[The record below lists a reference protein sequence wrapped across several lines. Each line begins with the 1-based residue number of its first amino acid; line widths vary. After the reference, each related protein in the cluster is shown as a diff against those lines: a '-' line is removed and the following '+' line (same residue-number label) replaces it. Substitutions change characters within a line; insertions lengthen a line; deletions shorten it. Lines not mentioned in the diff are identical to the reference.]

1 MEQWRG
7 SESRLSWLY
16 TQRMRIESPAF
27 TEREMWSFLDE
38 IVDFERRRL
47 ADRLEADSARLA
59 KLVLNNP
66 WDIPSPSGGSGSG
79 PEWNAHDILAHIV
92 VLSKFYGVLVS
103 RVGSG
108 KLTELE
114 LLPNVKDRDV
124 AGEQLSSL
132 PPDELLAF
140 AQRDHQ
146 RTVAY
151 LRSANAE
158 AMRRRAVLY
167 EGFSMSAQEIA
178 SMPLCAHLELHLDQ
192 LERTLRP

>member
-1 MEQWRG
+1 V
-7 SESRLSWLY
+7 
-16 TQRMRIESPAF
+16 RIESPAF
-27 TEREMWSFLDE
+27 TEREMRSFLDE

-59 KLVLNNP
+59 DLVR
-66 WDIPSPSGGSGSG
+66 DIPTGSVGGSG
-79 PEWNAHDILAHIV
+79 PEWTGHDILAHIV
-92 VLSKFYGVLVS
+92 VLSKFYGVLTS

-114 LLPNVKDRDV
+114 LLPQVKDRDV

-132 PPDELLAF
+132 PPDQLLAF

-146 RTVAY
+146 RTMAY
-151 LRSANAE
+151 LRSADAE
-158 AMRRRAVLY
+158 ALRRRAVLY
-167 EGFSMSAQEIA
+167 EGFSMSAEEIA
-178 SMPLCAHLELHLDQ
+178 SMPLCAHLEIHLDQ

>member
-1 MEQWRG
+1 
-7 SESRLSWLY
+7 
-16 TQRMRIESPAF
+16 MRIESPAF

-47 ADRLEADSARLA
+47 ADRLEADSARLT
-59 KLVLNNP
+59 KLVLGNP
-66 WDIPSPSGGSGSG
+66 WDIPSPAGGGSGSG

-108 KLTELE
+108 KLSELE
-114 LLPNVKDRDV
+114 LLPQVKDRDV

-132 PPDELLAF
+132 TPDQLLAF

-146 RTVAY
+146 RTIAY
-151 LRSANAE
+151 LRSADAE

-167 EGFSMSAQEIA
+167 EGFSLSAEEIA
-178 SMPLCAHLELHLDQ
+178 SMPLCAHLEIHLDQ